1 MEWNFFRRN
10 RERKNNNGYVGRTEV
25 LPAAMRDV
33 PEKGTTEEP
42 KEATVADTEV
52 KSELS
57 KNFAWTEGDG
67 TRVTY
72 SDGNLRT
79 TKRPEYEPE
88 YVPVSEPEYWR
99 LFTPGD
105 LHFDGPES
113 YSPIHEIMGKDE
125 SISAA
130 DFLEMLKIIAKPN
143 LGRIFADL
151 SEASLGEIQ
160 GGYPSGNPVDREW
173 FYEKQQ
179 STVNALGEDSFVT
192 GARENAARSSRADR
206 YTELGGPEDFATFN
220 AYVNGDLTDEQLQSI
235 IEAKKASE
243 HQRG

>member
-10 RERKNNNGYVGRTEV
+10 RERNKGYVGRTEV
-25 LPAAMRDV
+25 FRSSYDGV
-33 PEKGTTEEP
+33 PEKGTTEEQ

-79 TKRPEYEPE
+79 TKRPEDEPE

-105 LHFDGPES
+105 FHFDGPGS
-113 YSPIHEIMGKDE
+113 YSSIHEIMGKDE
-125 SISAA
+125 CISAD
-130 DFLEMLKIIAKPN
+130 DFLKILKYIVKPN
-143 LGRIFADL
+143 LGLIFEDL
-151 SEASLGEIQ
+151 PESSLGEIQ
-160 GGYPSGNPVDREW
+160 GGYPSENSVDREW

-179 STVNALGEDSFVT
+179 SAVNGLGEDQSVT
-192 GARENAARSSRADR
+192 KARESAARSSRADR

-220 AYVNGDLTDEQLQSI
+220 AYLNGDLTDEQLQSI

>member
-10 RERKNNNGYVGRTEV
+10 RERKNNNKGYVGRTEV
-25 LPAAMRDV
+25 FRKGYDGV

-79 TKRPEYEPE
+79 TKRPEY
-88 YVPVSEPEYWR
+88 VPVSDIEYWR

-105 LHFDGPES
+105 FHFDGPGS

-125 SISAA
+125 RISAA
-130 DFLEMLKIIAKPN
+130 DFLEMLKLIAKPN
-143 LGRIFADL
+143 LGRIFEDL
-151 SEASLGEIQ
+151 PESSFEGIQ
-160 GGYPSGNPVDREW
+160 GGYPSENPVDREW
-173 FYEKQQ
+173 FYGEQQ
-179 STVNALGEDSFVT
+179 RAVNTLGEDPFLT
-192 GARENAARSSRADR
+192 RARESAARSSRATR

-220 AYVNGDLTDEQLQSI
+220 AYLNGDLTDEQLQSI
-235 IEAKKASE
+235 VEAKKASE